1 MGKPNSISWKEK
13 YKILESKYQQ
23 LRKPVI
29 ESQAE
34 NQLLRKEN
42 ENLKKQLEHSYD
54 ADYKDLVSLVL
65 WAQRRLPKAHKEYVQ
80 AELAKNSRYLLNN
93 CKKQKR

>member
-1 MGKPNSISWKEK
+1 MAKHESISWKEQ

-23 LRKPVI
+23 LRKPAI
-29 ESQAE
+29 KIQEE

-42 ENLKKQLEHSYD
+42 DNLKKQLAHSYD
-54 ADYKDLVSLVL
+54 PDYKDLVSLVL

-80 AELAKNSRYLLNN
+80 AELAKNSQYLLNN